1 MRERKHSLSL
11 KYYLGEKISLCS
23 SRTLQMQKLF
33 PTDVLSTCTRKY
45 LNGLPTNTGDVYFA
59 FVAVGRFSVTV
70 VILLKSVPFRLPR
83 RVYCRGAPLLLL

>member
-1 MRERKHSLSL
+1 MRERNILSL
-11 KYYLGEKISLCS
+11 IKYYLGENQSVLIQNSANA
-23 SRTLQMQKLF
+23 KLF

-70 VILLKSVPFRLPR
+70 VILLKAVPSGLPR
-83 RVYCRGAPLLLL
+83 SVYCRGAPLLLL